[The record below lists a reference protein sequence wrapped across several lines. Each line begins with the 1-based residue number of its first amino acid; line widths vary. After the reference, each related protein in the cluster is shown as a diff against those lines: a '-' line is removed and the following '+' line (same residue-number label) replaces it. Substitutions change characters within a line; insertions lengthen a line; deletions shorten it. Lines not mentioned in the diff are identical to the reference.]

1 MSFVLCLAFVL
12 CYSLSPSVIF
22 YLSLSFCHIYL
33 SLFFSVIFLCFSL
46 SLSLFFSLDTVVRFL
61 SLSFSLFTFFLCLP
75 LFPVSVVYLFVSYTL
90 ILSCSLLYQMLCIL
104 KFTFVELQKAFDNVL
119 PKYYIITKIT
129 FSRSLIWSSCLY
141 KYEHMYTCTPSSS
154 VCWV

>member
-1 MSFVLCLAFVL
+1 MSVCLSV
-12 CYSLSPSVIF
+12 CLSV
-22 YLSLSFCHIYL
+22 
-33 SLFFSVIFLCFSL
+33 
-46 SLSLFFSLDTVVRFL
+46 SLSLFFYVSVCLSVCLSVYLSVTFSVCLSRFL

-104 KFTFVELQKAFDNVL
+104 KFTFVELQKAFDRVL

-154 VCWV
+154 VC